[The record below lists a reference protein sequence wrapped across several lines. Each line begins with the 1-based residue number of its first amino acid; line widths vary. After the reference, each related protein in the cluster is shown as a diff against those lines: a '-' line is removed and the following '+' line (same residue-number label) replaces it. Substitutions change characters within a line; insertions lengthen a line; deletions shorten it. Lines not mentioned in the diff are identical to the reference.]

1 MISGSDIGH
10 SSKHNLLFEVVIR
23 FTYQTYCKML
33 SVLQDER
40 SRPDNHRGI
49 VAFDSINWDRF
60 KNFNRK
66 KSFLKFTNNNTLE
79 SVKQLL
85 RKRLI
90 SLLIRL
96 LKHDAQ

>member
-23 FTYQTYCKML
+23 FNYQTYCKML

-60 KNFNRK
+60 KNFDRK
-66 KSFLKFTNNNTLE
+66 KSFLKFTNHILDG
-79 SVKQLL
+79 VKQLN
-85 RKRLI
+85 REHLI
-90 SLLIRL
+90 SLLNRL
-96 LKHDAQ
+96 L